1 MELNSISESPNL
13 EEMLKTT
20 AKKLQS
26 NSDDVI
32 DINLEP
38 NWNGCSLFG
47 ILLGFPCVYYYDVES
62 SDQNCLSYAQ
72 LIQIQIFQYDRV
84 VASFTGKSLSE
95 ALLFAEHGEN
105 MLCTKIVLNVRN
117 NFWTQHVLPRF
128 ELGIF
133 MY

>member
-20 AKKLQS
+20 SKRLKS

-72 LIQIQIFQYDRV
+72 LIQIQGFQYDRV
-84 VASFTGKSLSE
+84 VASFTVPKVIYDNSDSNVNQII
-95 ALLFAEHGEN
+95 EN
-105 MLCTKIVLNVRN
+105 WRE
-117 NFWTQHVLPRF
+117 RF
-128 ELGIF
+128 ERTSQETVTFPSIV
-133 MY
+133 M

>member
-62 SDQNCLSYAQ
+62 SDQNCLSYSQ
-72 LIQIQIFQYDRV
+72 LIQIQGFQYDRV
-84 VASFTGKSLSE
+84 VASFTVPKVIYDNSDS
-95 ALLFAEHGEN
+95 
-105 MLCTKIVLNVRN
+105 NVNQIIEKWRE
-117 NFWTQHVLPRF
+117 RF
-128 ELGIF
+128 ERTSQETVTFPSIV
-133 MY
+133 M

>member
-32 DINLEP
+32 DINLEQ

-72 LIQIQIFQYDRV
+72 LIQIQGFQYDHDQ
-84 VASFTGKSLSE
+84 KLSIR
-95 ALLFAEHGEN
+95 L
-105 MLCTKIVLNVRN
+105 TVLNGDVIEPVKISRCVCPKSGPN
-117 NFWTQHVLPRF
+117 RPHQT
-128 ELGIF
+128 
-133 MY
+133 

>member
-32 DINLEP
+32 DINLEQ

-72 LIQIQIFQYDRV
+72 LIQIQGFQYDRV
-84 VASFTGKSLSE
+84 VASFTVPKVIYDNSDSNVNQII
-95 ALLFAEHGEN
+95 EN
-105 MLCTKIVLNVRN
+105 WRE
-117 NFWTQHVLPRF
+117 RF
-128 ELGIF
+128 ERTCQETVTFPSIV
-133 MY
+133 M

>member
-1 MELNSISESPNL
+1 
-13 EEMLKTT
+13 MLKTT

-32 DINLEP
+32 DINLEQ

-72 LIQIQIFQYDRV
+72 LIQIQGFQYDRV
-84 VASFTGKSLSE
+84 VASFTVPKVIYDNSDS
-95 ALLFAEHGEN
+95 
-105 MLCTKIVLNVRN
+105 NVNQIIEKWRE
-117 NFWTQHVLPRF
+117 RF
-128 ELGIF
+128 ERTSQETVTFPSIV
-133 MY
+133 M